1 LVVSLNRYICD
12 CLIQMIN
19 TVLSLCSLNREFCTG
34 YNVIAF
40 AVTDLSSPVSYS
52 RSQSPQLDYR
62 IRLKFRKKVAYI
74 LVFVLISLIFHVP
87 KRNLLSPVTL

>member
-1 LVVSLNRYICD
+1 LVVSRNIFICD

-40 AVTDLSSPVSYS
+40 AVTDF
-52 RSQSPQLDYR
+52 
-62 IRLKFRKKVAYI
+62 LKREVNNHLIKKR
-74 LVFVLISLIFHVP
+74 P
-87 KRNLLSPVTL
+87 KRPSFRYIEVLPLGVLKSCPCPFLSVFLSFFDS